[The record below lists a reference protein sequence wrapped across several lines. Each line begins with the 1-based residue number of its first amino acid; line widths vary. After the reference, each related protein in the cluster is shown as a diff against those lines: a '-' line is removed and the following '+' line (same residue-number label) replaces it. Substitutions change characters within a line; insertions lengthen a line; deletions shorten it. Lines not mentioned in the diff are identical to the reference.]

1 MSQKIQDY
9 LHKILDP
16 ESVKL
21 VIKAFKLDLP
31 LTIRTNSLKIS
42 ADKLKLR
49 LESKGFKLSE
59 IELVPGAFI
68 INDEPIPVSK
78 TIEHF
83 AGLFYIQSLS
93 SMLPSLILEPNSGE
107 IVLDVAS
114 APGSK
119 TTHIAQLMENK
130 GVIIANDVTFER
142 LRVLAHQIDRLGILN
157 TGITQIDGNRFGN
170 LLPEIFDKALVDAP
184 CSSLGIISKAREV
197 LIWWNFDEVKR
208 LSNKQQQLLSSA
220 IKSVKPG
227 GVIVYST
234 CTLTVEENEMLID
247 SMLKSFPVEIEEIKY
262 KRADFDEGITSYDG
276 FEFDTSLR
284 KAIRIYPFKSNTE
297 GFFIAKLRKTDSTY
311 SKLPKF
317 SEIQRRLSS
326 DDKIKFLTSHD
337 EEVKQA
343 LRFLSDE
350 FGIDEKVWENFSYHL
365 KTDELWFN
373 SIEWA
378 KFLSMDSIGLDKNFK
393 QHLLSNL
400 IQRVGIQLAK
410 QVKKSQWKISTN
422 ALQLLSQ
429 FIKKNI
435 IELENENDAKI
446 FLNGGTLKN
455 LPLEFKSGSYVAV
468 KFDGLI
474 LGCGLITKEGL
485 KSQIPKGRRTS
496 EVEVM

>member
-1 MSQKIQDY
+1 MTQKIQDY

-21 VIKAFKLDLP
+21 AIKAFKLDLP

-59 IELVPGAFI
+59 IEFVPGAFI
-68 INDEPIPVSK
+68 INEEPIPVSK

-93 SMLPSLILEPNSGE
+93 SMLPSLILEPNPGE
-107 IVLDVAS
+107 IVLDIAS

-208 LSNKQQQLLSSA
+208 LSNKQGQLLSSA

-247 SMLKSFPVEIEEIKY
+247 SILKNFPVELEEIKY
-262 KRADFDEGITSYDG
+262 KRENFDEGITSYDG
-276 FEFDTSLR
+276 IKFDSSLR

-311 SKLPKF
+311 SKSPKF

-350 FGIDEKVWENFSYHL
+350 FGIDEKVWESFSYHL
-365 KTDELWFN
+365 KADELWFN
-373 SIEWA
+373 SVEWA

-400 IQRVGIQLAK
+400 IQRVGIKLAK

-422 ALQLLSQ
+422 ALQLLSP
-429 FIKKNI
+429 FITKNI
-435 IELENENDAKI
+435 IELEEENDAKT

-455 LPLEFKSGSYVAV
+455 FPSEFKPGAYIAV

>member
-21 VIKAFKLDLP
+21 FLKAFKHNLP
-31 LTIRTNSLKIS
+31 LTIRTNTLKIP
-42 ADKLKLR
+42 AGELKSR

-59 IELVPGAFI
+59 IELVPGAFYVD
-68 INDEPIPVSK
+68 DEPTPISK

-93 SMLPSLILEPNSGE
+93 SMLPSLILEPNPGE
-107 IVLDVAS
+107 IILDIAS

-170 LLPEIFDKALVDAP
+170 LLPEIFDRALVDAP

-247 SMLKSFPVEIEEIKY
+247 SMIKNFPIELEEIKY

-276 FEFDTSLR
+276 VEFDESLR
-284 KAIRIYPFKSNTE
+284 KTIRIYPFKSNTE

-311 SKLPKF
+311 SKSPKF
-317 SEIQRRLSS
+317 SDIQGRLSS

-337 EEVKQA
+337 EEVKGA
-343 LRFLSDE
+343 LKFLSDE
-350 FGIDEKVWENFSYHL
+350 FGIDERVWENFSYHL
-365 KTDELWFN
+365 KADELWFN

-378 KFLSMDSIGLDKNFK
+378 KFLSMDFAGLDKNFK
-393 QHLLSNL
+393 QHLISNL
-400 IQRVGIQLAK
+400 IQRVGIKLAK

-422 ALQLLSQ
+422 ALQLLSS
-429 FIKKNI
+429 FITKNI
-435 IELENENDAKI
+435 IELESENDAKT

-455 LPLEFKSGSYVAV
+455 FTSEFKPGSYIAV
-468 KFDGLI
+468 KFDGLT